1 MYTLKTFLQG
11 HELRLYQTQT
21 LAADSMA
28 FDKVHFDFDDS
39 WAGLT
44 KMAFFWGAEG
54 TAYGTMLDAEDNAVI
69 PWEAL
74 QEHGRIRFGVCGTS
88 GSGDGAVR
96 ATSTLI
102 NYMLPE
108 GAWDDSAVTPTPAEQ
123 SLIEQAIAAIQSAV
137 DNLDKGPIVRN
148 GIWYTWDINID
159 DYASTGVAA
168 TGPVGPQGPQGPMG
182 DVTPAAQ
189 QAASDAQTAAQ
200 AASGSSQAAAGSAA
214 DAAASAQDAEDAAAG
229 IAANLS
235 AIQSSVAI
243 IVDGNTVTTTIAEG
257 QYVYIKGST
266 ILAEGLYTA
275 NSAVPSGTVITAQT
289 AATYFTA
296 VSGGGLNAIQQSMVC
311 TQLGTGST
319 TGTFTISDA
328 SAYRCI
334 ILVVRG
340 YGNCGSMISP
350 YSIGE
355 TFWCGGEMGEN
366 YKCAF
371 RLNSATSLTVVSMG
385 DAVGSWL
392 IYGFIKA

>member
-21 LAADSMA
+21 LAADSMV

-44 KMAFFWGAEG
+44 KMAFFWSAEG
-54 TAYGTMLDAEDNAVI
+54 VAYGTMVDAEDNAVI

-168 TGPVGPQGPQGPMG
+168 TGPVGPQGPKGDTG

-189 QAASDAQTAAQ
+189 QAASDAQTAAT
-200 AASGSSQAAAGSAA
+200 AAAGSAS
-214 DAAASAQDAEDAAAG
+214 AAAQSAQQAQAAVSVLPALAVNCGTVSTLPKTVTNTG
-229 IAANLS
+229 ITTDMIVVAAQFGTPS
-235 AIQSSVAI
+235 AVTWPWRFNTDTTGQITISVESNAPS
-243 IVDGNTVTTTIAEG
+243 GNTGI
-257 QYVYIKGST
+257 S
-266 ILAEGLYTA
+266 
-275 NSAVPSGTVITAQT
+275 
-289 AATYFTA
+289 
-296 VSGGGLNAIQQSMVC
+296 
-311 TQLGTGST
+311 GST
-319 TGTFTISDA
+319 T
-328 SAYRCI
+328 
-334 ILVVRG
+334 
-340 YGNCGSMISP
+340 
-350 YSIGE
+350 
-355 TFWCGGEMGEN
+355 
-366 YKCAF
+366 
-371 RLNSATSLTVVSMG
+371 LT
-385 DAVGSWL
+385 L
-392 IYGFIKA
+392 YLQKTR